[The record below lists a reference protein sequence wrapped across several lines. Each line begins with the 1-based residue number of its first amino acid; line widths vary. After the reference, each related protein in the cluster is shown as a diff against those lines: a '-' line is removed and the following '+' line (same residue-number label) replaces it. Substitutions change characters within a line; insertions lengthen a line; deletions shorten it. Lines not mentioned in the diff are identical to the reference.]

1 MRLELAVL
9 VKEEQFVSFADN
21 PKSATLAFQEGE
33 YKIDFALCR
42 LERSTVACL
51 LFHQEDTI
59 ARCTDEHI
67 AVL

>member
-1 MRLELAVL
+1 M
-9 VKEEQFVSFADN
+9 SFADN
-21 PKSATLAFQEGE
+21 PKSATLVFQEGE
-33 YKIDFALCR
+33 HKTDFTLGS